1 MAIGHY
7 WLLTAQQVRS
17 CRLNCYKDIT
27 KNSVKGRVCHIR
39 DKAYNR
45 LSVFTGKTAAYE
57 FPDCGSFLYTG
68 AKIVDN
74 AFLPCNRKEKIL
86 CRFHVT
92 GKKKY
97 ITAPCNRKEKILC
110 RFLATGKKY
119 ITAPFT
125 CRRREKNEPA
135 CLQRQY
141 ISEGQKQSDKKRT
154 GGDHCDT
161 SGIRRTH

>member
-1 MAIGHY
+1 M
-7 WLLTAQQVRS
+7 S
-17 CRLNCYKDIT
+17 KEE
-27 KNSVKGRVCHIR
+27 SVTYGIR
-39 DKAYNR
+39 HTTDCPFS
-45 LSVFTGKTAAYE
+45 LGKRRRMNFLIVAV
-57 FPDCGSFLYTG
+57 FLYTG
-68 AKIVDN
+68 AQIVDN
-74 AFLPCNRKEKIL
+74 AFLPGNRKEKIL

-92 GKKKY
+92 EKKKY
-97 ITAPCNRKEKILC
+97 ITASCNRKEKIHHCSMLQERKILY
-110 RFLATGKKY
+110 RFLATGKKQY